1 MKNYSVPV
9 YDKSC
14 NYCYWIFH
22 KKECYEFPVFY
33 KDGLVSRLKS
43 SSVGREPWGVL
54 LGSYIVSIKCAPHD
68 MTPAEAKEYC
78 DNRIVAGRC
87 VCIPSRA
94 VMKRLLRNW
103 KVVNEIIRE
112 LGGNELEVKWYMAAN
127 DTFTSCS
134 SGATCDD
141 IMLGISL
148 AHLDDCA
155 NNGTKICWEVPSDM
169 KIAFYPAVRI

>member
-1 MKNYSVPV
+1 MRNYCVPC

-14 NYCYWIFH
+14 NFCYWFFH
-22 KKECYEFPVFY
+22 QEECYKFPVFY

-43 SSVGREPWGVL
+43 SSEGREAWGIL
-54 LGSYIVSIKCAPHD
+54 CRGYIVSIKRAPCD
-68 MTPAEAKEYC
+68 MTPDEAKEYC

-87 VCIPSRA
+87 VCIPSRVA
-94 VMKRLLRNW
+94 MKTLLRNW

-112 LGGNELEVKWYMAAN
+112 LGGNELEAKWYMAAN
-127 DTFTSCS
+127 DKFTSCS

-155 NNGTKICWEVPSDM
+155 NNGAKICWEVPSDM